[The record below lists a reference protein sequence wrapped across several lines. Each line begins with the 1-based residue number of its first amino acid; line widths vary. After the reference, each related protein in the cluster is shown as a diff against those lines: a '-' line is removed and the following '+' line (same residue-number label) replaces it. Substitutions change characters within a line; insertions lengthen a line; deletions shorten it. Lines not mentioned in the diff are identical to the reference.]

1 MTAAELRSA
10 LARVGHSQRGFAA
23 YTGVNERTVRRWID
37 GEQDVPKWVG
47 VMLLLLERLQMP
59 ARRRNTKSPDTR

>member
-1 MTAAELRSA
+1 MTAAELRAA

-47 VMLLLLERLQMP
+47 VMLTLLERLQVP
-59 ARRRNTKSPDTR
+59 ARNYKSTKRP